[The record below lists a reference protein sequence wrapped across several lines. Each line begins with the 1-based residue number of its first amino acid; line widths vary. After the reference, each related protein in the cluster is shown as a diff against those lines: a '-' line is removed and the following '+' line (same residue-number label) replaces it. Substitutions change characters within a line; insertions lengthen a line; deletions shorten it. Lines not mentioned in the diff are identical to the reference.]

1 MRTLIISQ
9 ECGRT
14 EDSDDKDLPKG
25 RGCIAIK
32 MTSRHLTHTALNYR
46 LMTHSGLEGKTPSDV
61 SCLCPLKQRGSL
73 STLSLPRN
81 YNNFRFCD
89 NEMVASSLCL
99 ANVDA
104 KQSVQS
110 TLNTVLAKHL
120 IKVGRAW
127 RCTLCCR
134 PVCGT
139 PSMTVQ
145 PVVQ

>member
-127 RCTLCCR
+127 RCTLRCR